1 MKKVLSMLMTF
12 VILFSLALPAN
23 AEAAVK
29 ISKTSLTLTVGNKA
43 TLKITGTTKEVKWST
58 SKKSVATVSKGKV
71 IAKKAGST
79 TITGIVEGKKYTCK
93 VKVVDKKTASVESI
107 SDVVDFLKDKGYIKG
122 NETKMDASMIGG
134 ISGVKYKDSKIEI
147 YEYDTNSDTYK
158 SLVKTNKVMIE
169 GLNIEM
175 TMSAV
180 NGKFALYCEEADNKD
195 DIIKTFNSL
204 SVE

>member
-12 VILFSLALPAN
+12 IILFSMALPAN

-29 ISKTSLTLTVGNKA
+29 ISKTSLTLTVGNSA

-71 IAKKAGST
+71 TAKKAGSA
-79 TITGIVEGKKYTCK
+79 TITGTVEGKKYTCK
-93 VKVVDKKTASVESI
+93 VKVVDKKTSSAESI
-107 SDVVDFLKDKGYIKG
+107 SDVVDFLKGKGYIKG

-134 ISGVKYKDSKIEI
+134 LSGVKYKDSKIEI

-180 NGKFALYCEEADNKD
+180 NGKFVLYCEEADNKD